1 MKTSRFGAGEEALE
15 AATLADDRTGVASA
29 IAAGAHVNARDA
41 KQVTPLMLAVDRLKV
56 LALGANPNAK
66 AIDGESPVTLA
77 AQNYRNAPELI
88 FL

>member
-1 MKTSRFGAGEEALE
+1 
-15 AATLADDRTGVASA
+15 
-29 IAAGAHVNARDA
+29 
-41 KQVTPLMLAVDRLKV
+41 MLAVDRLKL